1 MVTFVSAGPGDPELI
16 TLKGYNALREADIV
30 LYTGSLVPKEILGWC
45 KEEAIIKSSQN
56 MSYDDI
62 FDFFIQHKESNFV
75 RLHTGDVTLYSTL
88 AKQIDFLRRSGIEY
102 RIIPGVSAIFG
113 AGASLE
119 IEYTITGVSQSV
131 IISRVEGK
139 TPNPEPLE
147 NILRCKNSSLVFYLS
162 INLINKL
169 KKEALALGYSPQTPC
184 WVIEKATWPDEKIY
198 KGSLETISSK
208 VSHIKGVALIL
219 LGDFLKQKETLESH
233 LYSKSFKG

>member
-219 LGDFLKQKETLESH
+219 LGDFLKQEETLESH